1 MGREGGVL
9 GLNEEKKGMAWEAE
23 IGACGPSEREPSG
36 RGDGGREGG
45 RVEGSKERKLRNS
58 VSCLEENV
66 MSRKDSIIT
75 VICGVFPRKRTK

>member
-1 MGREGGVL
+1 MGEGT
-9 GLNEEKKGMAWEAE
+9 E
-23 IGACGPSEREPSG
+23 
-36 RGDGGREGG
+36 GGREG

>member
-36 RGDGGREGG
+36 RGDRGREGG
-45 RVEGSKERKLRNS
+45 KGGGE
-58 VSCLEENV
+58 
-66 MSRKDSIIT
+66 
-75 VICGVFPRKRTK
+75 

>member
-9 GLNEEKKGMAWEAE
+9 GLNEETKGMAWEAE
-23 IGACGPSEREPSG
+23 IGACGPLSG
-36 RGDGGREGG
+36 RGDGGKEGG